1 MKLTITTLAAA
12 ALFAGS
18 AMASIPGAGDP
29 LPRDAAEGATGGFAS
44 SGVTSIG
51 NSADRF
57 TPQDRADMG
66 RGDTGQVT
74 VSTFSAPPS
83 DAVDPTLYR

>member
-12 ALFAGS
+12 ALFSGS

-29 LPRDAAEGATGGFAS
+29 LPRDVAEGAKGGFAS
-44 SGVTSIG
+44 SGVTTIG
-51 NSADRF
+51 NVADRF
-57 TPQDRADMG
+57 TPQDRATMG
-66 RGDTGQVT
+66 NSGNGEVT
-74 VSTFSAPPS
+74 LSTFSAPQS